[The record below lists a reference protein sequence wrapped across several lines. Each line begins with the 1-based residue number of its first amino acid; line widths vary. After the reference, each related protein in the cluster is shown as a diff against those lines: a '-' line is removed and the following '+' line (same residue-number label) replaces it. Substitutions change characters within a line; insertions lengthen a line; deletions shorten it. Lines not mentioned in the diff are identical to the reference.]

1 MSSFATA
8 GGATIKSIQRGSASL
23 TLGVDGAAVST
34 TAAINAVDVD
44 KSFISS
50 SCSDGYWT
58 ANYFSTSYAMW
69 STNITVAAVMTSST
83 LLTFH
88 ANGYGYYPVLATGDN
103 WAQVYTP
110 TAAPTI
116 YWEVI
121 EYA

>member
-23 TLGVDGAAVST
+23 TAGVDGVAVST

-50 SCSDGYWT
+50 SCSDGYWIS
-58 ANYFSTSYAMW
+58 NYFSTSYAMFGV
-69 STNITVAAVMTSST
+69 NISVAAVMTSST

-88 ANGYGYYPVLATGDN
+88 ANGYGYYPASGNNYAAIYLPTGN
-103 WAQVYTP
+103 
-110 TAAPTI
+110 PTI

>member
-1 MSSFATA
+1 MSGFATA
-8 GGATIKSIQRGSASL
+8 GGTPIKSIQRGSASL
-23 TLGVDGAAVST
+23 TLGVDGVAVST

-44 KSFISS
+44 KTLISS
-50 SCSDGYWT
+50 SCIAGYWSS
-58 ANYFSTSYAMW
+58 NYFNTNYAMW
-69 STNITVAAVMTSST
+69 SSAITVGAVLTSTT

-88 ANGYGYYPVLATGDN
+88 ANGYPYYPDYPAGNNYAPIYL
-103 WAQVYTP
+103 P